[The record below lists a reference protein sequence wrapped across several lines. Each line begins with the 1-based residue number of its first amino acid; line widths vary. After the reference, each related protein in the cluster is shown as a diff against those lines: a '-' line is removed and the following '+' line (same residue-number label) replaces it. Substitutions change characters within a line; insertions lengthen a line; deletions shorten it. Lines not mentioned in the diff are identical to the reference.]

1 MGTNFYLM
9 SKNKQLMREYF
20 AEEKSY
26 GIINEEYAIVDE
38 PYLGYRVHLN
48 KLSSGWRPLFQRHKT
63 IKTFKDLES
72 FCLDNKGKFGIYDE
86 YGEKYT
92 WEQYFNRVYGHSQ
105 CPAETY
111 KWVYEQDKLFR
122 DDYPTLHIIKCTE
135 EEAEIYVPFSHR
147 LYAETEKQ
155 ATECFGVDGRRWY
168 DIEYW
173 DDPDYPFD
181 WTDREFS

>member
-26 GIINEEYAIVDE
+26 GITDEEYEIVDD
-38 PYLGYRVHLN
+38 PYLGYRLHLN

-63 IKTFKDLES
+63 IKTFKDLEN
-72 FCLDNKGKFGIYDE
+72 FCMDNKGKIGIFDE

-105 CPAETY
+105 RPAEAY
-111 KWVYEQDKLFR
+111 KWVYEQDKLESNKSLVKIL
-122 DDYPTLHIIKCTE
+122 TN
-135 EEAEIYVPFSHR
+135 
-147 LYAETEKQ
+147 
-155 ATECFGVDGRRWY
+155 
-168 DIEYW
+168 
-173 DDPDYPFD
+173 
-181 WTDREFS
+181 